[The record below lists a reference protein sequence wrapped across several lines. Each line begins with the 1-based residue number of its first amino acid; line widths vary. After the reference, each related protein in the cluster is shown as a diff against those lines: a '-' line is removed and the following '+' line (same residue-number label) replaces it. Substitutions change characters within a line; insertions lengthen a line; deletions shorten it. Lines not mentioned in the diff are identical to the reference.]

1 MKILKRKYQPTI
13 TLDDNNLN
21 DSVNTPINNV
31 NSAVDAFMTSRLVK
45 DVVNIGYTAD
55 IIKEIVKRRF
65 EEIGSINFTN
75 RDEIIEEILK
85 SDVRKYKVFQKSDQ
99 LF

>member
-13 TLDDNNLN
+13 ITIDDGTLDDSINA
-21 DSVNTPINNV
+21 TMNNV
-31 NSAVDAFMTSRLVK
+31 NSAVDVFMTSRLVK
-45 DVVNIGYTAD
+45 DVVNIGYTFD
-55 IIKEIVKRRF
+55 IIKEIVKRRY

-85 SDVRKYKVFQKSDQ
+85 SDVRNF
-99 LF
+99 

>member
-1 MKILKRKYQPTI
+1 MKILKRRYQPTI
-13 TLDDNNLN
+13 QDDDNLIAANNLPTTN
-21 DSVNTPINNV
+21 P
-31 NSAVDAFMTSRLVK
+31 NSAIDVFMTSRLVK

-75 RDEIIEEILK
+75 RDEIIEEILN
-85 SDVRKYKVFQKSDQ
+85 SDVRKS
-99 LF
+99 